1 MEGLGLQLTLVGVLL
16 LINGILAGSEI
27 ALISLREAQIN
38 RLEAGSTTGRRLA
51 ELARDPN
58 RYLATIQIGITLSGF
73 LASATAAVALAEPLI
88 PYLGFAGD
96 AARPLAII
104 LVTLVLS
111 FVTLV
116 IGELAPKRLAL
127 QRAESWSM
135 FVARPLHWASVI
147 SRPLVWLLS
156 RSTDFVVRLLG
167 GEPAQMREE
176 VEVEELRELLIA
188 HHSLSDDH
196 QEVLA
201 GAFEVAER
209 TVRQVLVPRSEVVV
223 IDADDEV
230 AEALTLLLDEGHSRA
245 PVAPQKDLDET
256 LGIAHL
262 RDLVAA
268 DPADKVSTLATEP
281 VQLPETVPVL
291 VGLRRLQEER
301 QQMALVVDEYGGVE
315 GIVTVEDLIEEL
327 VGEIY
332 DETDADL
339 ISVRHRD
346 DGSLVVPGS
355 FPAHDLPDLG
365 VYVRKGDQT
374 TVAGLVLAE
383 LTRLPKEPGDVVI
396 VGRWRFRVTGVEGN
410 RITFVTIDAAPRK
423 R

>member
-1 MEGLGLQLTLVGVLL
+1 MEGLGLQVALVVVLL
-16 LINGILAGSEI
+16 LINGVLAGSEI
-27 ALISLREAQIN
+27 ALISLRETQIK

-88 PYLGFAGD
+88 PSLAFAGD
-96 AARPLAII
+96 AARPLAIV

-116 IGELAPKRLAL
+116 VGELAPKRLAL
-127 QRAESWSM
+127 QRAESWSIV
-135 FVARPLHWASVI
+135 VARPLYWASVI

-156 RSTDFVVRLLG
+156 GSTDFVVRLLG
-167 GEPAQMREE
+167 GEPEHTREE
-176 VEVEELRELLIA
+176 VEVAELRELLVA
-188 HHSLSDDH
+188 HHSLTEDH

-223 IDADDEV
+223 IDADDEI

-268 DPADKVSTLATEP
+268 DPAGKVSTLATEP

-315 GIVTVEDLIEEL
+315 GIVTVEDLVEEL

-339 ISVRHRD
+339 IAVRRRD

-365 VYVRKGDQT
+365 IYVPKGEHS

-383 LTRLPKEPGDVVI
+383 LAHLPKESGEIVI
-396 VGRWRFRVTGVEGN
+396 VGGWRFRVTGVTDR
-410 RITFVTIDAAPRK
+410 RITYVTIDAAPKER
-423 R
+423 

>member
-1 MEGLGLQLTLVGVLL
+1 MEGLGLQLTLVLVLL
-16 LINGILAGSEI
+16 LINGVLAGSEI
-27 ALISLREAQIN
+27 ALISLREAQIR
-38 RLEAGSTTGRRLA
+38 RLEGGSATGRRLA
-51 ELARDPN
+51 ALARDPN

-88 PYLGFAGD
+88 PLLGFAGN

-104 LVTLVLS
+104 LVTLVFS

-116 IGELAPKRLAL
+116 VGELAPKRLAL
-127 QRAESWSM
+127 QRAESWAM
-135 FVARPLHWASVI
+135 FIAMPLHWASVI
-147 SRPLVWLLS
+147 SQPLVWLLS
-156 RSTDFVVRLLG
+156 KSTDFVVRLLG
-167 GEPAQMREE
+167 GEPGQMREE
-176 VEVEELRELLIA
+176 VAVEELRELVAA
-188 HHSLSDDH
+188 HRGLSEDH
-196 QEVLA
+196 QEVLV
-201 GAFEVAER
+201 GAFEVADR
-209 TVRQVLVPRSEVVV
+209 TLRQVLVPRSEVVV
-223 IDADDEV
+223 IDSDDEI
-230 AEALTLLLDEGHSRA
+230 AEALALLLDEGHSRA
-245 PVAPQKDLDET
+245 PVAPRRDLDET

-268 DPADKVSTLATEP
+268 DPSEKVSTIATEP

-315 GIVTVEDLIEEL
+315 GIVTVEDLVEEL

-346 DGSLVVPGS
+346 DGSLVVPGG

-365 VYVRKGDQT
+365 VDVPKGDHT

-383 LTRLPKEPGDVVI
+383 LTRLPKEAGDVVI

-410 RITFVTIDAAPRK
+410 RITYVTIDPAPKER
-423 R
+423 

>member
-96 AARPLAII
+96 AARSLAII

-167 GEPAQMREE
+167 GEPEQTREV

-188 HHSLSDDH
+188 HHSLSEDH

-268 DPADKVSTLATEP
+268 DPAGNVSTLATEP

-339 ISVRHRD
+339 ISVQHRD
-346 DGSLVVPGS
+346 DGSLVVPGN

-365 VYVRKGDQT
+365 VYVRKGHQT

-383 LTRLPKEPGDVVI
+383 LARLPKEPGDVVI

-410 RITFVTIDAAPRK
+410 RITSVTIDAAPRK

>member
-38 RLEAGSTTGRRLA
+38 RLEAGSTTGGRLA

-156 RSTDFVVRLLG
+156 KSTDFVVRLLG
-167 GEPAQMREE
+167 GEPEQTREV

-188 HHSLSDDH
+188 HHSLSEDH

-383 LTRLPKEPGDVVI
+383 LARLPKEPGDVVI

-410 RITFVTIDAAPRK
+410 RITSVTIDAAPRK

>member
-1 MEGLGLQLTLVGVLL
+1 MEGLGLQLTLVVVLL
-16 LINGILAGSEI
+16 LINGVLAGSEI
-27 ALISLREAQIN
+27 ALISLREAQIK
-38 RLEAGSTTGRRLA
+38 RLEAGSATGRRLGA
-51 ELARDPN
+51 LARDPN

-88 PYLGFAGD
+88 PLLDFAGN
-96 AARPLAII
+96 AARPLAIV

-116 IGELAPKRLAL
+116 FGELAPKRLAL

-135 FVARPLHWASVI
+135 LVAVPLHWASVI

-167 GEPAQMREE
+167 GEPGQTREE
-176 VEVEELRELLIA
+176 VAVEELRELIA
-188 HHSLSDDH
+188 AHRGLSEDH
-196 QEVLA
+196 QEVLV
-201 GAFEVAER
+201 GAFEVADR
-209 TVRQVLVPRSEVVV
+209 TLRQVLVPRSEVVV
-223 IDADDEV
+223 IDSEYGI
-230 AEALTLLLDEGHSRA
+230 AEALAVLLEEGHSRA
-245 PVAPQKDLDET
+245 PVAAHGDLDEA

-268 DPADKVSTLATEP
+268 DPTTKLSTLVTEP

-315 GIVTVEDLIEEL
+315 GIVTVEDLVEEL

-332 DETDADL
+332 DETDSDL
-339 ISVRHRD
+339 DSVRRRS
-346 DGSLVVPGS
+346 DGSLVVPGG
-355 FPAHDLPDLG
+355 FPVHDLSDLG
-365 VYVRKGDQT
+365 IDVPKGSHT
-374 TVAGLVLAE
+374 TVAGLVLNE
-383 LTRLPKEPGDVVI
+383 LDRVPKEAGDVVI
-396 VGRWRFRVTGVEGN
+396 VSGWRFLVTGVSGN
-410 RITFVTIDAAPRK
+410 RITDVTIERVGSAG
-423 R
+423 

>member
-1 MEGLGLQLTLVGVLL
+1 MEGLGFQLTLVLVLL
-16 LINGILAGSEI
+16 LINGVLAGSEI
-27 ALISLREAQIN
+27 AIISLREAQIR
-38 RLEAGSTTGRRLA
+38 RLDAGSATGRRLA
-51 ELARDPN
+51 ALARDPN

-88 PYLGFAGD
+88 PLLDFAGN

-116 IGELAPKRLAL
+116 VGELAPKRLAL
-127 QRAESWSM
+127 QRAESWAM
-135 FVARPLHWASVI
+135 LVAVPLHWASVI
-147 SRPLVWLLS
+147 TRPLVWLLS

-167 GEPAQMREE
+167 GEPGQMREE
-176 VEVEELRELLIA
+176 VAVDELRELVAA
-188 HHSLSDDH
+188 HRGLSEDH
-196 QEVLA
+196 QEVLV
-201 GAFEVAER
+201 GAFEVADR
-209 TVRQVLVPRSEVVV
+209 TLRQVLVPRSEVVV
-223 IDADDEV
+223 IDSDEEI
-230 AEALTLLLDEGHSRA
+230 AEALALLLDEGHSRA
-245 PVAPQKDLDET
+245 PVAPRRDLDET

-268 DPADKVSTLATEP
+268 DPAEKVSTVATEP

-315 GIVTVEDLIEEL
+315 GIVTVEDLVEEL

-346 DGSLVVPGS
+346 DGSLVVPGG

-365 VYVRKGDQT
+365 VDVPKGDHT

-383 LTRLPKEPGDVVI
+383 LARLPKEPGDVVI
-396 VGRWRFRVTGVEGN
+396 VGGWRFRVSGVTDR
-410 RITFVTIDAAPRK
+410 RITYVTIDAAPRE